1 MKKNYIKPSIET
13 WEVEP
18 STLMNWSMGGE
29 YNGDLGNAHAPALD
43 DNSLFDGNDL
53 FGDGL

>member
-29 YNGDLGNAHAPALD
+29 FKGDLGGAHAPALD

-53 FGDGL
+53 FDDGL